1 MYAVAARFGLPS
13 SGFLDFFDF
22 LGFSD

>member
-13 SGFLDFFDF
+13 SGFLDFLDF